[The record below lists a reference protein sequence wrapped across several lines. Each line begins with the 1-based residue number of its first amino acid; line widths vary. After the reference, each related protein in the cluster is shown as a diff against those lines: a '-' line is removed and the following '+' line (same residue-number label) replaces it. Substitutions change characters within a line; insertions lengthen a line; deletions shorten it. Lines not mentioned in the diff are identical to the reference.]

1 MRKKV
6 LIVLMGFL
14 LMTSLAL
21 VGSAGA
27 TERTVLMEMFT
38 QCT

>member
-1 MRKKV
+1 MKRKS
-6 LIVLMGFL
+6 LAILLGCF

-27 TERTVLMEMFT
+27 ARRTVLMEMFT
-38 QCT
+38 SCG